1 MGHHVLRGGI
11 FTYDPYDGNYPR
23 PNLTQIP
30 PPKKLTVKTATNN
43 LLLFGNR
50 LFVSCHYYSYVIK
63 EPLGPEEN
71 GPLELDVM
79 RNMDFAEKEVRLKL
93 GWEYESSSVINDI
106 RSINKKQIEKYASL
120 RFNFETYNHDGW
132 VLFG

>member
-1 MGHHVLRGGI
+1 MVPWKVSIVFLI
-11 FTYDPYDGNYPR
+11 KCIWTIADQTPR
-23 PNLTQIP
+23 NIP
-30 PPKKLTVKTATNN
+30 
-43 LLLFGNR
+43 
-50 LFVSCHYYSYVIK
+50 YVIK

-93 GWEYESSSVINDI
+93 GWEYESSTVINDI

-132 VLFG
+132 ILFG